1 MEFTINSH
9 KLGRPITFFC
19 GGSAGYIYADL
30 NGQQG
35 ALGCKPC
42 KGGALVGSTLYHA
55 KNGLNENDSLALFK
69 IACRAWFRS
78 HLRNLGEYNTGIY
91 FSDTL

>member
-1 MEFTINSH
+1 MEFTINSR

-35 ALGCKPC
+35 TLGKQLC

-55 KNGLNENDSLALFK
+55 KNGLNEADNLALFK
-69 IACRAWFRS
+69 ITCRAWFRS
-78 HLRNLGEYNTGIY
+78 YLRNLGAYNTGVY
-91 FSDTL
+91 FNDTL